1 MLQAEQYLTAYRFVM
16 GAGPCCRAACQK
28 AWREKF
34 GSQVRPERLLK
45 EDLELLEGRSSKV
58 LLQSDSSSE
67 VPMIRRRSEV
77 ESRGSGL
84 SFLSDRAG

>member
-1 MLQAEQYLTAYRFVM
+1 M
-16 GAGPCCRAACQK
+16 
-28 AWREKF
+28 
-34 GSQVRPERLLK
+34 RPERLLK